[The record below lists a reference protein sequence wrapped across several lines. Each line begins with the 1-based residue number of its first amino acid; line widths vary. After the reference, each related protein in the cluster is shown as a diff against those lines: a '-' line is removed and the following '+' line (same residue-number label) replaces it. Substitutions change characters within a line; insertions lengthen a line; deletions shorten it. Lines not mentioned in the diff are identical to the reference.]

1 VSTAAKARVVT
12 AAGEIADADGLE
24 AVTLARVAAEL
35 GIRPPSL
42 YNHVEGRAGLLR
54 ELRLESVGEIGAVM
68 KDAAV
73 GRSREEALR
82 AVAVAY
88 RTYALEH
95 PGRYATTLGAPT
107 ADDPEATRAAEAA
120 IKPIVAI
127 LAGWGIEGDEAL
139 HLVRVIRSALHGF
152 VSIELGGGFGLP
164 LDLDTSF
171 ALLTDSLVTAIQAAA
186 PAPR

>member
-1 VSTAAKARVVT
+1 VSTAAKARVVA
-12 AAGEIADADGLE
+12 AAGRIADADGLE

-35 GIRPPSL
+35 GMRPPSL
-42 YNHVEGRAGLLR
+42 YNHVQGRAGLMR
-54 ELRLESVGEIGAVM
+54 ELRLESVGGIGAAM
-68 KDAAV
+68 TDAAV

-88 RTYALEH
+88 RAYALEH

-107 ADDPEATRAAEAA
+107 ADDPEAIRAAAAA
-120 IKPIVAI
+120 IDPVVAI

-139 HLVRVIRSALHGF
+139 HLVRVIRSGLHGF

-164 LDLDTSF
+164 LDLDVSF
-171 ALLTDSLVTAIQAAA
+171 DLLVDSLVAAVTAAQ
-186 PAPR
+186 PG

>member
-1 VSTAAKARVVT
+1 MSTAARERVIAS
-12 AAGEIADADGLE
+12 AAQIADAEGLG
-24 AVTLARVAAEL
+24 AVTLARVAADL
-35 GIRPPSL
+35 GMRPPSL
-42 YNHVEGRAGLLR
+42 YNHVEGRAGLMR
-54 ELRLESVGEIGAVM
+54 ALRLESVGELGAAM
-68 KDAAV
+68 TDAAV

-88 RTYALEH
+88 RAYALEH

-107 ADDPEATRAAEAA
+107 AGDPEAIAAAEAA

-127 LAGWGIEGDEAL
+127 LSGWSVEGDEAL

-171 ALLTDSLVTAIQAAA
+171 ALLVDSLVAAITAAA
-186 PAPR
+186 PQP